1 MKAEECGDGFMLEE
15 HALQVRQFKF
25 NTWTQKV
32 EGERRLYRVP
42 SDRHPGTHGL
52 LTTFISHRNNAFDNK
67 KAKVTTNRKM
77 TVPDVNLWLLHAWAS
92 VSHMLTSTPTKHT
105 PHHIHVNKGEEDLFP
120 GYYIMGTDSVVDCWP
135 STHQVLSPTHST
147 TKM

>member
-1 MKAEECGDGFMLEE
+1 M
-15 HALQVRQFKF
+15 
-25 NTWTQKV
+25 
-32 EGERRLYRVP
+32 P
-42 SDRHPGTHGL
+42 SDCHPGKHGL

-67 KAKVTTNRKM
+67 KAKVTINRKM
-77 TVPDVNLWLLHAWAS
+77 TVPDANLWLLHAWAS
-92 VSHMLTSTPTKHT
+92 VSHMLTSTPTKQIPTKQT

-135 STHQVLSPTHST
+135 STHQVLSPTPST